1 MKVKFL
7 ATMILAAVLFP
18 QVAAGQRQ
26 SQSDPTVEFK
36 PHFYIQAMGGAG
48 YTIGEVR
55 YMELFSPAAAGS
67 LGFQISPVL
76 GVRLNA
82 SGLQGKGHA
91 IANGIEGYSFNY
103 VQGALDVTLSLA
115 DLFGGYKHNRAFSPY
130 LFLGGGAAFG
140 FNNGAENVTSADP
153 SAYFGYLWKGK
164 ALFPVGRVGLGAD
177 IRLTDILSVSL
188 EVNDNILS
196 DKFNSKN
203 GGNPDY
209 QFNALAGLKINFGKP
224 YRPSAA
230 YQQALADEAE
240 AARLAAEEAA
250 RIAAE
255 QEAARLAAAEQAR
268 LAAEEAARLAA
279 EKAAAEKAARDA
291 AMQRICTFFELDSA
305 EILEAEAA
313 KLDDYIQWLKE
324 NPSVK
329 LSITGYADVQT
340 GRPRY
345 NMALSQRRTAA
356 VKAYLLDRGVGED
369 RIDSDYKGD
378 TEAVSPIVAENRVAV
393 LVTK

>member
-1 MKVKFL
+1 
-7 ATMILAAVLFP
+7 MILAAILVP
-18 QVAAGQRQ
+18 QVAQGQKQ

-36 PHFYIQAMGGAG
+36 PHLYIQGMAGAG

-55 YMELFSPAAAGS
+55 PLELFSPAGEGI

-76 GVRLNA
+76 GVRLAA
-82 SGLQGKGHA
+82 SGIQGKGHA
-91 IANGIEGYSFNY
+91 IYNGVEKYSFLY
-103 VQGALDVTLSLA
+103 AEGAVDLTVNLA
-115 DLFGGYKHNRAFSPY
+115 NLFGGYKHNRVWNPY
-130 LFLGGGAAFG
+130 FFLGGGALFG
-140 FNNGAENVTSADP
+140 GRNKANSVSSVNP
-153 SAYFGYLWKGK
+153 SAYFEYLWSGITFM
-164 ALFPVGRVGLGAD
+164 FPAGRVGIGTD
-177 IRLTDILSVSL
+177 IRLNDILSLSV
-188 EVNDNILS
+188 EVNDNILP

-230 YQQALADEAE
+230 YLQALADEAE
-240 AARLAAEEAA
+240 AARLAEEAA
-250 RIAAE
+250 RLAAE
-255 QEAARLAAAEQAR
+255 QEAARLAAEEQAR

-291 AMQRICTFFELDSA
+291 AMQRICTFFELDSSA
-305 EILEAEAA
+305 ISEAEAA
-313 KLDDYIQWLKE
+313 KLDDYIQWLEE

-340 GRPRY
+340 GSRRY

-356 VKAYLLDRGVGED
+356 VKAYLLEHGVAED

-378 TEAVSPIVAENRVAV
+378 TVQPFEENDLNRVV
-393 LVTK
+393 ISLVK

>member
-1 MKVKFL
+1 
-7 ATMILAAVLFP
+7 MILAAVLMP
-18 QVAAGQRQ
+18 QVAFGQKQ
-26 SQSDPTVEFK
+26 SQSDPSVEFK

-48 YTIGEVR
+48 YTVGEVN
-55 YMELFSPAAAGS
+55 YMELFSPAVAGS

-76 GVRLNA
+76 GVRL
-82 SGLQGKGHA
+82 SGNGIQGKGHA

-103 VQGALDVTLSLA
+103 LEGGIDVTLSLA
-115 DLFGGYKHNRAFSPY
+115 DLFGGYKHNRVVSPY
-130 LFLGGGAAFG
+130 FFLGGGAVVGGRNKA
-140 FNNGAENVTSADP
+140 NDITSANP
-153 SAYFGYLWKGK
+153 SAYFEYLWSGTTWM
-164 ALFPVGRVGLGAD
+164 LPVGRVGIGTD
-177 IRLTDILSVSL
+177 IRLNDILSISV
-188 EVNDNILS
+188 EVNDNILP

-255 QEAARLAAAEQAR
+255 EEAARLAAAEKAR

-291 AMQRICTFFELDSA
+291 AMQRICTFFELDSSA
-305 EILEAEAA
+305 ITEAEAA
-313 KLDDYIQWLKE
+313 KLDDYIQWLEE

-356 VKAYLLDRGVGED
+356 VKAYLMERGIGED

-378 TEAVSPIVAENRVAV
+378 TVQPFEVNDLNRVV
-393 LVTK
+393 ISLVK